1 MPLTAEKKIR
11 ENTSGHS
18 DLNDVLFFN
27 KKGNSTVENE
37 NECSGRTAVKGL
49 RLEAATISDIL
60 YLFYKENLG
69 KSQEILDNDV
79 CNNALGLVSPPS

>member
-1 MPLTAEKKIR
+1 MPLTAEKKNKIR

-27 KKGNSTVENE
+27 KKGNSSVENE
-37 NECSGRTAVKGL
+37 NECSGRTALKGL

-60 YLFYKENLG
+60 YKCFIRK
-69 KSQEILDNDV
+69 I
-79 CNNALGLVSPPS
+79 